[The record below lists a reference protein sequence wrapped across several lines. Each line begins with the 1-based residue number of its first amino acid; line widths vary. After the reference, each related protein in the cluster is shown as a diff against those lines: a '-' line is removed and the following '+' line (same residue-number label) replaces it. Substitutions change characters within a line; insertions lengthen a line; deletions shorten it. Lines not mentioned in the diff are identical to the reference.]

1 MQTISPPIARILH
14 AQGNGDFIV
23 IESKRPIR
31 VLEVADIPECQGAK
45 RSRVVGEPTI
55 LESLDGLQYSLII
68 TIEIPH
74 LVVGNLPSFSEKA
87 EVTAPNTAMVLHIR
101 KIEVPSLA
109 IIKRQYSSGPLALYT
124 YTLGVDAVPAP
135 GLYNPTGPAD
145 CGNGAVCPL
154 LIQKMPDDADSMVV
168 VKTGTTR
175 LGQRSQQG

>member
-23 IESKRPIR
+23 IESKWPIR

-55 LESLDGLQYSLII
+55 LESLHRLQYSLII

-74 LVVGNLPSFSEKA
+74 FVVGNLPSFSEKA
-87 EVTAPNTAMVLHIR
+87 EVTASYRTMVLDIG
-101 KIEVPSLA
+101 EVEITGLSILEC
-109 IIKRQYSSGPLALYT
+109 QDSSGPLALYT

-135 GLYNPTGPAD
+135 GLYNPTGPVD
-145 CGNGAVCPL
+145 RGNGAVCPL
-154 LIQKMPDDADSMVV
+154 LIQEIPDDADSMVV